1 MQNKLPISKHLHE
14 LKIRL
19 SYVMLCFFVSFAIAY
34 FNVESIYQFLLK
46 PLTQQWGEQKRYMI
60 YTNLVEIFFSYL
72 KLSYYVALFITI
84 PFLICQ
90 FYLFI
95 APGLY
100 QHEKKTVFPLLILV
114 PILFFLGAIF
124 VYHIIFP
131 LAWKFFL
138 SFEQVAP
145 LPLKLEAK
153 VSEYLEITIAMVIAF
168 GVAFELP
175 VMLVFL
181 AKLGLITSHDLIKKR
196 RFAIVMIFIVAAIL
210 TPPDVISQIGLAIAM
225 LILYELSIIAC
236 KKIK

>member
-1 MQNKLPISKHLHE
+1 MK
-14 LKIRL
+14 
-19 SYVMLCFFVSFAIAY
+19 
-34 FNVESIYQFLLK
+34 
-46 PLTQQWGEQKRYMI
+46 
-60 YTNLVEIFFSYL
+60 
-72 KLSYYVALFITI
+72 
-84 PFLICQ
+84 
-90 FYLFI
+90 
-95 APGLY
+95 
-100 QHEKKTVFPLLILV
+100 KKTVFPLLILV
-114 PILFFLGAIF
+114 PFLFFLGAIF
-124 VYHIIFP
+124 VYYIIFP

-196 RFAIVMIFIVAAIL
+196 RFAIVIIFIVAAIL